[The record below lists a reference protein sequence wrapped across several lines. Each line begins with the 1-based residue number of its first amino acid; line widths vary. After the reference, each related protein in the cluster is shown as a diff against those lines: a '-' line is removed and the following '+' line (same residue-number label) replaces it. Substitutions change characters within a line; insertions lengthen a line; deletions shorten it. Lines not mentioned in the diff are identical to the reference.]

1 MAQYGRFFTQKLKKC
16 SKNGIFRA
24 FFVTKFLI
32 SLRIGDISEFCID
45 FDKRKCPYPRTLCM
59 GMSKNQKWVAQ
70 SVSGLRTA
78 IIGRDDQ
85 MTKKI
90 KDF

>member
-1 MAQYGRFFTQKLKKC
+1 
-16 SKNGIFRA
+16 
-24 FFVTKFLI
+24 
-32 SLRIGDISEFCID
+32 
-45 FDKRKCPYPRTLCM
+45 M

-70 SVSGLRTA
+70 SVSELRTA

-90 KDF
+90 KDLSILAKILAKMDHNMTKNPIDIIEID

>member
-1 MAQYGRFFTQKLKKC
+1 
-16 SKNGIFRA
+16 
-24 FFVTKFLI
+24 
-32 SLRIGDISEFCID
+32 
-45 FDKRKCPYPRTLCM
+45 M

-70 SVSGLRTA
+70 SVSELGTA

-90 KDF
+90 KDLSILAKILAKMDHNMTKNPLDIIEIDYFCNTIIKDQ

>member
-1 MAQYGRFFTQKLKKC
+1 M
-16 SKNGIFRA
+16 
-24 FFVTKFLI
+24 TKFLI

-45 FDKRKCPYPRTLCM
+45 FDKRKCPYPRVLCM

-70 SVSGLRTA
+70 SVSELRTA

-85 MTKKI
+85 MTKKNQGSFNFG
-90 KDF
+90 KNSGQNGP